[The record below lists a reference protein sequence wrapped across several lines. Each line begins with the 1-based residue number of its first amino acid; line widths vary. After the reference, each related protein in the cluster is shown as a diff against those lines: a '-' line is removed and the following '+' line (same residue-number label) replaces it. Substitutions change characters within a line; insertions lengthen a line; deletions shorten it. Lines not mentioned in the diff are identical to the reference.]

1 MAAPE
6 NYHAATLP
14 SNVGHVFGVSSPVCL
29 DQARID
35 QFAQCTGDD
44 QWIHVDV
51 QRARAEGPFGA
62 TIAHGLLVLSLIP
75 AAQYELGVYPKDAR
89 SVLNYGIEK
98 VRFLAP
104 VLSGTSLVMRVE
116 LTAVEEKGAGRFLVR
131 CTNTAFNADVPE
143 QKVMVAESLGMVLT

>member
-1 MAAPE
+1 MTAPQ

-14 SNVGHVFGVSSPVCL
+14 NNVGHDFGFCKPIHI

-35 QFAQCTGDD
+35 EFAQCTGDD

-51 QRARAEGPFGA
+51 ERASRESPIGG

-75 AAQYELGVYPKDAR
+75 VAQYGLGVYPPDAR

-104 VLSGTSLVMRVE
+104 VAAGTTLVIRVVIS
-116 LTAVEEKGAGRFLVR
+116 AVEPKGNGRFLVR
-131 CTNTAFNADVPE
+131 CTNTAFKDDARE
-143 QKVMVAESLGMVLT
+143 QPVMVGDSLAMVLV

>member
-14 SNVGHVFGVSSPVCL
+14 SNVGHVFGVSRPVCV
-29 DQARID
+29 DQTRID

-51 QRARAEGPFGA
+51 ARARAESPFGT
-62 TIAHGLLVLSLIP
+62 TIAHGLLILSLIP
-75 AAQYELGVYPKDAR
+75 VAQYELGVYPHDAR

-104 VLSGTSLVMRVE
+104 VPAGMSLVMRVE
-116 LTAVEEKGAGRFLVR
+116 LSAVEEKGPGRFLVR
-131 CTNTAFNADVPE
+131 CTNTACDAAAPDK
-143 QKVMVAESLGMVLT
+143 KVMVAESLGMVLV